1 MQQKVHLWN
10 FFFFLNIKE
19 VLMECQLSNYSSV
32 TAGSFATELNG
43 VASQD
48 KR

>member
-10 FFFFLNIKE
+10 FFFFSIKA

-43 VASQD
+43 MASQD